1 MCQKTLLSVASWCE
15 KPLMKKNPHSFLMCK
30 RLYRVL
36 NHDVKNL
43 YRKNPQSVASFV
55 SCGKK
60 LSRENRPR
68 CGKKPLQ
75 QKPWTVPSGC
85 GILSIDKTQKCCIIL
100 IIMEQKT
107 LYWKERNTKCV
118 ASCNVRKK
126 TLQCNNKSGE
136 SSRVPFCGVASGSC
150 FDGYRMCLQMMMETE
165 TETERLE
172 CLQRRDW
179 EAACVD
185 SARNKEMRVFSS
197 VVAAVLITTWNCFF
211 FPLPPAFGVSFRSN
225 WGAPPPPPPP
235 PATAVVVAHVAH
247 VVVVIPFLSLV
258 LLKSVLHLAADAQRA
273 SWCYFAATRT
283 SRFSDE
289 NSFL

>member
-1 MCQKTLLSVASWCE
+1 MCQKALLSVASWCE

-30 RLYRVL
+30 RHYRVL
-36 NHDVKNL
+36 HRDVKSL
-43 YRKNPQSVASFV
+43 YWKNPVLHP
-55 SCGKK
+55 
-60 LSRENRPR
+60 LSHVEKNSLVKTDLDVE
-68 CGKKPLQ
+68 KKPLQ
-75 QKPWTVPSGC
+75 QRPWIVPSGC
-85 GILSIDKTQKCCIIL
+85 GILSTDKTQKCCIIL
-100 IIMEQKT
+100 IIVEQKT

-118 ASCNVRKK
+118 ASCDVRKK

-165 TETERLE
+165 TETETERLE

-197 VVAAVLITTWNCFF
+197 VVAAVLITTWKCFF
-211 FPLPPAFGVSFRSN
+211 FPLPPSFGVSLRSN
-225 WGAPPPPPPP
+225 WGPPPPP
-235 PATAVVVAHVAH
+235 PATVVVVAHVAQ
-247 VVVVIPFLSLV
+247 VVVAIPFLSLV

-289 NSFL
+289 NPFL